1 MDPTAALAI
10 ALALAALI
18 VAAFGK
24 SRTKTLISGVLTR
37 DRKGRLCLVLT
48 PAPKTT
54 RRGKQRSKRRGKG
67 GGSA

>member
-10 ALALAALI
+10 AIVLAALI

-48 PAPKTT
+48 PARKT
-54 RRGKQRSKRRGKG
+54 KRRNKKHGRG
-67 GGSA
+67 RS